1 MKGATVFETVGY
13 RVDMDSKTSSGRDGG
28 KGFKMVRLTD
38 NRQISKLKRTV
49 MRKGNIPDEGV

>member
-1 MKGATVFETVGY
+1 MFETVGY
-13 RVDMDSKTSSGRDGG
+13 QVDMSSKTSSGRDGG

-38 NRQISKLKRTV
+38 SRQISKRKTENGIII